1 MGEINRFFDRPVYL
15 ADGPNSV
22 CEISDA
28 ADAIEF
34 LEEWPPEL
42 RDTASEVALRVC
54 RRAHDGLIPTA
65 AARNA
70 IEGFARMAGILE
82 DEAVTVSVPASYDNN
97 DENDGNCV
105 RIPSFS
111 AV

>member
-1 MGEINRFFDRPVYL
+1 MREINRCFDRPVYL

-22 CEISDA
+22 CEILDA
-28 ADAIEF
+28 ADAVEF

-54 RRAHDGLIPTA
+54 HRAHDGLVSTS

-82 DEAVTVSVPASYDNN
+82 DGAVIESVPAP
-97 DENDGNCV
+97 V
-105 RIPSFS
+105 AITM
-111 AV
+111 A